1 MRSCAFNNQFKAIS
15 GLVLLLLPPLSSV
28 FILFTASLGKSNC
41 GGLCVKPEQRA
52 PRAGAGVVEQLG
64 EGVTDWKEG
73 ERVTA
78 VPWPSE
84 HGQGTW
90 QVSAVMQPGLQA
102 RLIPKPSELTCEEL
116 ARRSTSL

>member
-1 MRSCAFNNQFKAIS
+1 M
-15 GLVLLLLPPLSSV
+15 
-28 FILFTASLGKSNC
+28 
-41 GGLCVKPEQRA
+41 
-52 PRAGAGVVEQLG
+52 VEQLG

-90 QVSAVMQPGLQA
+90 QVSAAEVQA
-102 RLIPKPSELTCEEL
+102 RLTPRQSKLTCGEL